1 MTKIGRRSQIRLLVS
16 GVLDINRAKPLSLG
30 ERKVRE
36 VKNLYIGASLGQVP
50 AKFGEHFFSALNAQL
65 GADKNDD
72 LKLCPYRKECG
83 VQSRFRMTFR
93 ANRCQKDLRGGNQ
106 AFGFLSS
113 SQIYFLRALVIG
125 AGFPVDRRA
134 MNSPGRRPNRCVSMR
149 RSFPARPAARLSGFL
164 MRGTI
169 GKFSTRRRSRGLF
182 TRRCGRRFLRYR
194 RLLSRGERF
203 DFAGAGEGG
212 RRRFRRAATFAS
224 ASITSSAG
232 SPPRKRGCR
241 IFCQTRGAD

>member
-1 MTKIGRRSQIRLLVS
+1 MSQAVVFSFGNWREIAFGPSRRFAGSLKPKARVSLGRKVTKIGRRSQIRLLVS

-149 RSFPARPAARLSGFL
+149 RSFRAAGGKAVRILDARDDRKVFDAAQVAGAIHAPLRSA
-164 MRGTI
+164 
-169 GKFSTRRRSRGLF
+169 FSPLPPSPISRRAIRFCWCWRRR
-182 TRRCGRRFLRYR
+182 
-194 RLLSRGERF
+194 
-203 DFAGAGEGG
+203 
-212 RRRFRRAATFAS
+212 
-224 ASITSSAG
+224 
-232 SPPRKRGCR
+232 
-241 IFCQTRGAD
+241 